1 MRRQA
6 WDSPGLPITWN
17 RYEYIDNIGNDSF
30 VVDPARKAELDNL
43 KQIRPD
49 VNPYELNY
57 LIDNYVRTQGEL
69 PTDSFVVKVNKEN
82 CLAQGMKVPAG
93 YEDFPEYMQVS
104 IKGKKS
110 LTKSEMMVYEM
121 LARNDWK
128 RPFYMSVTLGQSN
141 YARLENYCILEGLAY
156 RLTPFNFGRMGTI
169 DADVMYDN
177 MVNRFAYG
185 NVNKEGIY
193 LDETVMRM
201 CYTHRRMLL
210 MLADQ
215 LLREGKTDKA
225 REVLELAQEKF
236 PSTTVPYEQDDYD
249 VPTVLMKV
257 GMTEEANAVA
267 HEVAGIA
274 MSNLRWLSSLGMDRL
289 EHFHKSCY
297 KAVNACLMAF
307 AVLHSNDDLTPEEM
321 MFMEQTQTLEAF
333 NIGYYYLNQE

>member
-17 RYEYIDNIGNDSF
+17 RYEYVDNMGHDWFKVNPS
-30 VVDPARKAELDNL
+30 RKSELDNL
-43 KQIRPD
+43 KQIYPEE
-49 VNPYELNY
+49 NPYELSF

-93 YEDFPEYMQVS
+93 YEDFPEYMEVS
-104 IKGKKS
+104 IKGKTS

-121 LARNDWK
+121 LARNEWK
-128 RPFYMSVTLGQSN
+128 RPMYMSVTLGQSN
-141 YARLENYCILEGLAY
+141 YARLENNCILEGLAY

-169 DADVMYDN
+169 DGDVMYDN

-215 LLREGKTDKA
+215 LLREGKLDKA
-225 REVLELAQEKF
+225 IKVLELSKEKF
-236 PSTTVPYEQDDYD
+236 PSSTVPYEQDDYD
-249 VPTVLMKV
+249 VPSIWMKV
-257 GMTEEANAVA
+257 GNEDEANAIA
-267 HEVAGIA
+267 HEVAHIA
-274 MSNLRWLSSLGMDRL
+274 MSNLKWLSSLGTSRL
-289 EHFHKSCY
+289 ENYHTSCY
-297 KAVNACLMAF
+297 KATRACLMAF
-307 AVLHSNDDLTPEEM
+307 TILHANEALTPEEEN
-321 MFMEQTQTLEAF
+321 FMNSADQIEAF

>member
-1 MRRQA
+1 M
-6 WDSPGLPITWN
+6 
-17 RYEYIDNIGNDSF
+17 
-30 VVDPARKAELDNL
+30 
-43 KQIRPD
+43 
-49 VNPYELNY
+49 
-57 LIDNYVRTQGEL
+57 
-69 PTDSFVVKVNKEN
+69 VKVNKEN

-93 YEDFPEYMQVS
+93 YEDFPEYMEVS
-104 IKGKKS
+104 IKGKSS

-128 RPFYMSVTLGQSN
+128 RPMYMSVTLGQSN
-141 YARLENYCILEGLAY
+141 YARLENNCILEGLAY

-177 MVNRFAYG
+177 MTKRFAYG

-225 REVLELAQEKF
+225 REVLELAKEKF
-236 PSTTVPYEQDDYD
+236 PASTVPYEQDDYD
-249 VPTVLMKV
+249 VPSIWMKV
-257 GMTEEANAVA
+257 GNPEEANAVA

-274 MSNLRWLSSLGMDRL
+274 MSNLRWLSSLGSASL
-289 EHFHKSCY
+289 EHYHNSCL
-297 KAVNACLMAF
+297 KATNAFYMAMSI
-307 AVLHSNDDLTPEEM
+307 LHTNQDISPEEIE
-321 MFMEQTQTLEAF
+321 FLNQAEQLEAF
-333 NIGYYYLNQE
+333 NIGNYYFSQE